1 MGDSDSESD
10 REKNSVH
17 SSDEGEDAPD
27 GRTMTGSGGKDDGTE
42 GIRATLASRLQLGSD
57 DDQKLPHV
65 LDSVDFEWSTSGR
78 AGPRRSSP
86 WLGQEYLLQQEFL
99 TSAHLAPDYM
109 TICRNIIFQSQ
120 LQYLI
125 SGGGQGERKVYNEDV
140 SQVFPPQSPAIL
152 LARKRALSRKILP
165 NSLPL
170 LRQTAPREGASLEA
184 LHAEHRHLGARGRHR

>member
-1 MGDSDSESD
+1 MALKESVQ
-10 REKNSVH
+10 RWPVGFNL
-17 SSDEGEDAPD
+17 AL
-27 GRTMTGSGGKDDGTE
+27 MTTRSCHMCSTVLTS
-42 GIRATLASRLQLGSD
+42 RAL
-57 DDQKLPHV
+57 
-65 LDSVDFEWSTSGR
+65 WSTSGR

-109 TICRNIIFQSQ
+109 TTCRNIIFQSQ
-120 LQYLI
+120 PQYLI

-170 LRQTAPREGASLEA
+170 LCQTAPREGASLEA
-184 LHAEHRHLGARGRHR
+184 LHAKHRHLGARGRHR

>member
-1 MGDSDSESD
+1 MALKESVK
-10 REKNSVH
+10 RWPVGFNL
-17 SSDEGEDAPD
+17 AL
-27 GRTMTGSGGKDDGTE
+27 MTTRSC
-42 GIRATLASRLQLGSD
+42 RMCSR
-57 DDQKLPHV
+57 V
-65 LDSVDFEWSTSGR
+65 LTSRVSWSTSGR

-109 TICRNIIFQSQ
+109 TTCRNIIFQSQ
-120 LQYLI
+120 PQYLI

-152 LARKRALSRKILP
+152 LACKRALSRKFLP
-165 NSLPL
+165 DSLPL
-170 LRQTAPREGASLEA
+170 LRQTAPREGAPLEA

>member
-42 GIRATLASRLQLGSD
+42 GIRETLASRLQLGSD

-65 LDSVDFEWSTSGR
+65 LDSVDFEGIVEYIREGRAKKIITMAGAGISTS
-78 AGPRRSSP
+78 AGIPDFRTP
-86 WLGQEYLLQQEFL
+86 GTGLYDNLQKYNLPEPTAVF
-99 TSAHLAPDYM
+99 D
-109 TICRNIIFQSQ
+109 IRW
-120 LQYLI
+120 
-125 SGGGQGERKVYNEDV
+125 GQGERKVYNEDV

-170 LRQTAPREGASLEA
+170 LC
-184 LHAEHRHLGARGRHR
+184 